1 MIRKTGSRHLT
12 AGCVTPSSFGDEE
25 FMGLTPS
32 GTKAMRF
39 SGKDFGCLSIVLQGY
54 SEKPVTRRWCFYGEF
69 VVDYAVNMVT

>member
-1 MIRKTGSRHLT
+1 LRDPP
-12 AGCVTPSSFGDEE
+12 ASFRDEE

-32 GTKAMRF
+32 GTKATRF

-54 SEKPVTRRWCFYGEF
+54 SGEPGDKTWCFYGEF